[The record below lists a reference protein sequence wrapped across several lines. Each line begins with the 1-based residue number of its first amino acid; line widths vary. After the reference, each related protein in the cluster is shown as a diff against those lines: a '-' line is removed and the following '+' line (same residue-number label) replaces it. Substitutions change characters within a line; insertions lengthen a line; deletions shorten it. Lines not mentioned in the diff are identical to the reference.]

1 MSAATMTI
9 SHVWSC
15 FCALLRH
22 LGQVSA
28 ASNFERATMNETER
42 AVLRLFRTYRMEPNQ
57 ILCLHAGLFKTDRQ
71 QFSKAIRSLIDH
83 EMLVKE
89 SFRDAYSLTT
99 RGYVAS
105 LSA

>member
-1 MSAATMTI
+1 
-9 SHVWSC
+9 
-15 FCALLRH
+15 
-22 LGQVSA
+22 
-28 ASNFERATMNETER
+28 MNESET

-57 ILCLHAGLFKTDRQ
+57 IFCLHAGFSKSDRQ
-71 QFSKAIRSLIDH
+71 EFSKAVRSLIDQ

-89 SFRDAYSLTT
+89 HFRDAYSLTT

>member
-1 MSAATMTI
+1 
-9 SHVWSC
+9 
-15 FCALLRH
+15 
-22 LGQVSA
+22 
-28 ASNFERATMNETER
+28 MNESER

-57 ILCLHAGLFKTDRQ
+57 ILCLHAGLSESDRQ
-71 QFSKAIRSLIDH
+71 RFSKAVRSLIDQ

-89 SFRDAYSLTT
+89 NFRDAYSLTT